1 LTPQK
6 SAPVESGRFSAPT
19 FQPQPIRPAG
29 MQQMGM
35 PRPST
40 LLYDPSNNH
49 FKPISP
55 QTGFQNSPNPGQQF
69 SYHGASSLPSPNA
82 VQISPNPAYHNNSS
96 GQIRPNTPNGPR
108 NHSPLTVI
116 HEETEEKLLKELKF
130 DLVLAQVLT
139 GIAKLHSRELCGD
152 GLQVSVES
160 SDEKS
165 SESSNSGGS
174 KEINNN
180 KSDLSKNSSVSNS
193 QTGVN
198 LQLSQTMKN
207 SFTDKYVSEVLGTRT
222 DSVILYEKIA
232 LYYKAVE
239 HIAASI
245 NRARNLVSGGE
256 IKKSSRFKEVCMAL
270 AKLFQKTGDFLNEAK
285 QGSADL
291 LNHSHY
297 TSNGSL
303 ALEND
308 DLERENVTS
317 GTESDSSSSCKEEE
331 IIRSP
336 DKLIFVYALSLSL
349 HSAGVEIT
357 LGTSSSSPK
366 MRKRSDSDNG
376 PLKLEIGGGDKVDK
390 TDSGSTGMINMSKS
404 TQNLVNC
411 YEKAFTLFRSLDR
424 ETGDGEAVRKQQL
437 GDYLKAIQLRIYA
450 LSGRASPGMVRRA
463 RRTSTRMP
471 RSRQGS
477 TSSLEN
483 YYKNN
488 PN

>member
-1 LTPQK
+1 
-6 SAPVESGRFSAPT
+6 
-19 FQPQPIRPAG
+19 

-35 PRPST
+35 PRPSS

-55 QTGFQNSPNPGQQF
+55 QNGFQNSPSPGF

-116 HEETEEKLLKELKF
+116 HEESEEKLLKELKF
-130 DLVLAQVLT
+130 DLVFAQVLT
-139 GIAKLHSRELCGD
+139 AIAKLHSRDLCGD
-152 GLQVSVES
+152 GLQVSIES
-160 SDEKS
+160 TDEKS
-165 SESSNSGGS
+165 CESSNFGS

-180 KSDLSKNSSVSNS
+180 KSDLSKSSSVLNS

-222 DSVILYEKIA
+222 DSVILFEKIA
-232 LYYKAVE
+232 LYHKAYE
-239 HIAASI
+239 HIAASL
-245 NRARNLVSGGE
+245 NRARNLVSAGE
-256 IKKSSRFKEVCMAL
+256 IKKSSRFKEVCLAL
-270 AKLFQKTGDFLNEAK
+270 AKLFQKTGDSLNEAK
-285 QGSADL
+285 HGSADL
-291 LNHSHY
+291 LDLSHY

-331 IIRSP
+331 VIRST

-366 MRKRSDSDNG
+366 MRKRSDSENA
-376 PLKLEIGGGDKVDK
+376 PLKLEIGGGDKIDK
-390 TDSGSTGMINMSKS
+390 TDSGSSGMINMSKS

-411 YEKAFTLFRSLDR
+411 YEKAFTLFRSLDKD
-424 ETGDGEAVRKQQL
+424 TGDGEAVRKQQL

-488 PN
+488 